1 MMKPVATWF
10 ITATLAL
17 LTASDP
23 FIGEY
28 QLATTP
34 LRARARVSDGFVS
47 LFFEALDEPEDSV
60 AVGPIRLIG
69 GPSTYTVDYGNF
81 GIIKSFIESH
91 TGTSSIPQ
99 VQIQDGD
106 LTTLTEYGPLTFKT
120 KFQGKEVA
128 FTRRALPLVAGTYV
142 YTQGASFALILRVTT
157 DVETSVEMIFRC
169 DNAGRER
176 QFQRTFRDL
185 IVGELTNAQFGAGA
199 DYREFIDE
207 VATGCSKSDLPT
219 DSHTFIVFLATD
231 YAAYLR
237 LEGQPSKTFALAKI
251 L

>member
-1 MMKPVATWF
+1 
-10 ITATLAL
+10 
-17 LTASDP
+17 
-23 FIGEY
+23 
-28 QLATTP
+28 
-34 LRARARVSDGFVS
+34 
-47 LFFEALDEPEDSV
+47 
-60 AVGPIRLIG
+60 
-69 GPSTYTVDYGNF
+69 
-81 GIIKSFIESH
+81 
-91 TGTSSIPQ
+91 
-99 VQIQDGD
+99 DGD

-120 KFQGKEVA
+120 KFQGKE
-128 FTRRALPLVAGTYV
+128 
-142 YTQGASFALILRVTT
+142 GASFALILRVTT

-176 QFQRTFRDL
+176 QFQRTFR
-185 IVGELTNAQFGAGA
+185 A